1 MGTTEI
7 VIGCLLILIILGGMK
22 TDKINKYIETHS
34 MPLIEEQAMKDKA
47 ILKGMNKEQVE
58 IVFGKG
64 KVISVQG
71 YPAYTYQDGSDEWT
85 VFYDEDNEVI
95 SAEKYYRTY
104 QPIFSQPTSDT
115 KLDSMIQNMR
125 EDIRH
130 NVK

>member
-1 MGTTEI
+1 
-7 VIGCLLILIILGGMK
+7 MK